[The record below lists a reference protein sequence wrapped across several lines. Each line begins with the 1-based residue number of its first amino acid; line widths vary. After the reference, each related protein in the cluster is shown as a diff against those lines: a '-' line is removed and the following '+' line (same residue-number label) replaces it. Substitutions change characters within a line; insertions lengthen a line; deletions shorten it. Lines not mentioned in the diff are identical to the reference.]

1 MINLK
6 SIVFDSLE
14 YKLRE
19 IHIPRIGNVNISTT
33 RLSAALL
40 QNGSGYVSD
49 EAQVID
55 EKIYFFVED
64 REIELTNKELQNLVR
79 FQTT

>member
-1 MINLK
+1 MSLK
-6 SIVFDSLE
+6 SIVFESLE

-19 IHIPRIGNVNISTT
+19 IYIPRLGNVIISTT
-33 RLSAALL
+33 RLSNALL

-49 EAQVID
+49 EAQIID